1 MYTPII
7 TTSINIIISTVDDIP
22 NTVFEG
28 GVVLVVTIDGG
39 ATGTVAVGVGAHG
52 CVLHVCVTVDD
63 PEHC

>member
-7 TTSINIIISTVDDIP
+7 TTSINTIISIVDDIP

-28 GVVLVVTIDGG
+28 GAVLVVT
-39 ATGTVAVGVGAHG
+39 GTVVVGVGAHG
-52 CVLHVCVTVDD
+52 CVLHVCVIVDD